1 MGLMRLLCKKFLR
14 ILLVLCAVGIF
25 SLLVIWL
32 SLQDDVAK
40 IKNYRPELATQ
51 ILDRKGAL
59 LANVYENE
67 FRFYAKFDEIPPRMI
82 EALLAVE
89 DTLFFEHHGINYD
102 AIFRAILKNLRH
114 GKYSEGGSTLT
125 QQLIKNTVLT
135 RDKTLYR
142 KLKEALLATQIEIML
157 TKEEILERYLNQTFL
172 GHGYYGVKTAAQ
184 GYFKKS
190 LDQLTLKEIA
200 MIVGLPRA
208 PSFYDPTKN
217 INFSLSRAN
226 NILERMF
233 TLGWIGE
240 SEYKVALNE
249 VPTVYNQS
257 LAQNQAPYAVD
268 MVLKKLNYIQDLKT
282 GGYIV
287 KTTIDLDYQNIAQQS
302 MQNGYDYAIK
312 INKLENTDSTLNGAM
327 VVTQTKTGEI
337 LALIGGIDY
346 SKSAFN
352 RVTQAKRQIGS
363 TIKPF
368 IYQNAFDLGY
378 SPATTIPDVARSFGN
393 NEEYWRPKNASNAFN
408 GIVSLRY
415 ALIHSLNL
423 ATINLVD
430 MVGFDKTYH
439 ALESYGFRPT
449 AKNLTIVL
457 GSLIAS
463 PIDLAKAYSLFSNG
477 GTILEPEIV
486 KEIISRDGKVQYFY
500 VKQEEITSP
509 QQAFLVTSILEEV
522 VRSGT
527 GRRSRVKG
535 VDVAGK
541 TGTTNNNNDAWFC
554 GFTPDIQ
561 AIIWFGNDNN
571 GSIGT
576 VGGGT
581 SIVAPIFSSFINGVL
596 KIDPGMQKRFKI
608 PEGVYQRSIDGVKY
622 FYTDTSKL
630 PDKKINEEENKL
642 IF

>member
-1 MGLMRLLCKKFLR
+1 MRLLCKKFLR

-67 FRFYAKFDEIPPRMI
+67 LRFYAKFDEIPPRMI

-312 INKLENTDSTLNGAM
+312 INKLEDTDSTLNGAM

-378 SPATTIPDVARSFGN
+378 SPATMIPDVARSFGS

>member
-1 MGLMRLLCKKFLR
+1 MSSAYRKFFRIFL
-14 ILLVLCAVGIF
+14 ILLALGFCALF
-25 SLLVIWL
+25 AIWL
-32 SLQDDVAK
+32 SLQDDVSK
-40 IKNYRPELATQ
+40 IKNYHPELATQ
-51 ILDRKGAL
+51 VLDRKGVL
-59 LANVYENE
+59 LANIYEHE
-67 FRFYAKFDEIPPRMI
+67 LRFYAKFDEIPPRMI

-89 DTLFFEHHGINYD
+89 DTLFFEHYGINYD
-102 AIFRAILKNLRH
+102 AILRAILKNLRH
-114 GKYSEGGSTLT
+114 GRYSEGGSTLT

-142 KLKEALLATQIEIML
+142 KLKEAILATQIEIVL

-226 NILERMF
+226 NILERMY

-240 SEYKVALNE
+240 NEYKSALTE
-249 VPTVYNQS
+249 VPVVYNQS

-268 MVLKKLNYIQDLKT
+268 MAVKKLSYIQDLKT
-282 GGYIV
+282 GGYII
-287 KTTIDLDYQNIAQQS
+287 KTTIDLDYQNIAQQA
-302 MQNGYDYAIK
+302 MQNGYKRAIQ
-312 INKLENTDSTLNGAM
+312 INNLEGDNTLNGAM
-327 VVTQTKTGEI
+327 IVTQTKTGEI
-337 LALIGGIDY
+337 LAVVGGIDY

-352 RVTQAKRQIGS
+352 RVTQARRQIGS

-378 SPATTIPDVARSFGN
+378 SPATMIPDVARSFGN
-393 NEEYWRPKNASNAFN
+393 DEEYWRPRNATNAFN

-423 ATINLVD
+423 ATVNLVD
-430 MVGFDKTYH
+430 MVGFNKTYH
-439 ALESYGFRPT
+439 ALEKYGFKPT

-463 PIDLAKAYSLFSNG
+463 PMDLAKAYSLFSNG

-486 KEIISRDGKVQYFY
+486 KEVISSDGSVQHFY
-500 VKQEEITSP
+500 AKQEEVTSP

-527 GRRSRVKG
+527 GRRGRVKG

-571 GSIGT
+571 GPIGT
-576 VGGGT
+576 IGGGT
-581 SIVAPIFSSFINGVL
+581 SIVAPIFSNFIKGVL
-596 KIDPGMQKRFKI
+596 KVDPGMQKRFKI
-608 PEGVYQRSIDGVKY
+608 PEGIYQRTIDGVKY
-622 FYTDTSKL
+622 FYTDISKL

>member
-1 MGLMRLLCKKFLR
+1 MRLLCKKFLR

-67 FRFYAKFDEIPPRMI
+67 LRFYAKFDEIPPRMI

-378 SPATTIPDVARSFGN
+378 SPATMIPDVARSFGS

>member
-1 MGLMRLLCKKFLR
+1 MRLFYKKFIR
-14 ILLVLCAVGIF
+14 IFLILCAIGIF
-25 SLLVIWL
+25 SLFVIWL
-32 SLQDDVAK
+32 SLQDDIAK

-142 KLKEALLATQIEIML
+142 KLKEAILATQIEIML

-240 SEYKVALNE
+240 SEYRVALNE

-268 MVLKKLNYIQDLKT
+268 MVLKKLSYIQDLKT
-282 GGYIV
+282 GGYVI

-312 INKLENTDSTLNGAM
+312 INKLEHTDSTLNGAM
-327 VVTQTKTGEI
+327 IVTQTKTGEI

-378 SPATTIPDVARSFGN
+378 SPATMIPDVARSFGN

-439 ALESYGFRPT
+439 ALESYGFKPT

-527 GRRSRVKG
+527 GRRSRVRG

-622 FYTDTSKL
+622 FYTDISKL

>member
-67 FRFYAKFDEIPPRMI
+67 LRFYAKFDEIPPRMI

-312 INKLENTDSTLNGAM
+312 INKLEDTDSTLNGAM

-378 SPATTIPDVARSFGN
+378 SPATMIPDVARSFGS